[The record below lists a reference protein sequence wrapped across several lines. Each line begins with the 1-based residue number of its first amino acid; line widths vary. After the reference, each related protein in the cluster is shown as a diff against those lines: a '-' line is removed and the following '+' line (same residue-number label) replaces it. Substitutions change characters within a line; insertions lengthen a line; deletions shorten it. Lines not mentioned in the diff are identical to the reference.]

1 MPRWSIAFAGCLA
14 ACGLSVTGSAPDADA
29 GPDGV
34 EAGSPP
40 TADGSAEDP
49 EAAKADADADADA
62 GTWCARQP
70 PHEICVDFDDGQ
82 IVLAASNAVA
92 SPSAIDDT
100 ESRSAPSSLRSEATT
115 IGANAYVYQSWG
127 GSRSVVELAFDVF
140 VDGAG
145 YAQIGGVELFPTT
158 GYAQL
163 LFEYDAGALAFME
176 LAGGVKTAHALGP
189 TALGWHRLELR
200 LEVALT
206 PAKSTVRVKQ
216 DGVVYFDDELA
227 QAHGTLTN
235 VKADFGVFY
244 CGKIMPVRL
253 FVDNVTIDSEP

>member
-49 EAAKADADADADA
+49 EAAKPDADA

-216 DGVVYFDDELA
+216 DGVVYFDGELA